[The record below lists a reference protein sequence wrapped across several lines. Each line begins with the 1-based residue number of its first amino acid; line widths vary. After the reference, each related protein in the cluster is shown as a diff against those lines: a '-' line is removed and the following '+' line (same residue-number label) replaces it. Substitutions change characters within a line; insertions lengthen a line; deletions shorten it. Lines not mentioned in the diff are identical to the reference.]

1 MDPKDLFSRFEAQYG
16 LPSGHLDAMYAV
28 ESNRGRN
35 TYNAQSGAAGPFQFM
50 PKTAARFGVRDPYDL
65 RQSAEGAA
73 KLAADAAKLLAK
85 RNLPVTPENLYLV
98 HQQGS
103 GAAPALL
110 NSPTKAALDVL
121 TSVYGNPRTAS
132 RAITL
137 NGGRLDMS
145 AGDFANHV
153 ASTYLSKSGRQP
165 SKVQTAPPPSHKMNR
180 SGPAPNSFA
189 AALRN
194 AASSAIPQSTRS
206 FIDALIGEDPQ
217 VTASPPPSGGPPV
230 MPDVAAPQSAGP
242 ASDAMAKILAKL
254 GRGRASSF
262 LGQ

>member
-16 LPSGHLDAMYAV
+16 LPAGHLDAMYAV

-35 TYNAQSGAAGPFQFM
+35 LYNRSSGAAGPFQFM
-50 PKTAARFGVRDPYDL
+50 PKTAAAFGVRDPYDL
-65 RQSAEGAA
+65 TQSAEGAA
-73 KLAADAAKLLAK
+73 KLAANAAKLLAK

-110 NSPTKAALDVL
+110 NSPTKSALDVL
-121 TSVYGNPRTAS
+121 TSVYGNPNTAS

-165 SKVQTAPPPSHKMNR
+165 SKPTQTATPKPKTR
-180 SGPAPNSFA
+180 GPAPNSFA

-194 AASSAIPQSTRS
+194 AATNSIPQATRS
-206 FIDALIGEDPQ
+206 FIDALIEPDEGRQMTPQ
-217 VTASPPPSGGPPV
+217 TAPSP
-230 MPDVAAPQSAGP
+230 DLQPQPASAGP
-242 ASDAMAKILAKL
+242 ASDALAKILSKL
-254 GRGRASSF
+254 GLGRATPF
-262 LGQ
+262 LRQ